1 MPPIKSCHF
10 GFTIHFIVFLQN
22 LYSTILPHLIN
33 QIRHGS
39 YSVVSLS
46 QPQFSE
52 NSNVLYFLPGFRMFH
67 IPSIFALKQLKISE
81 INMLFGPIG
90 FQIFCI
96 LLILSCSHN
105 LQEIMKV
112 SFIYSRILEHPKV
125 AGLQLKISL
134 KRFCP
139 NFGRA
144 NLARRNIYNLAI
156 AFT

>member
-1 MPPIKSCHF
+1 
-10 GFTIHFIVFLQN
+10 
-22 LYSTILPHLIN
+22 
-33 QIRHGS
+33 
-39 YSVVSLS
+39 
-46 QPQFSE
+46 
-52 NSNVLYFLPGFRMFH
+52 
-67 IPSIFALKQLKISE
+67 
-81 INMLFGPIG
+81 MLFGPIG